1 MKRPT
6 RRRHSPS
13 HRVHHLLAGP
23 LQPLPHHHRQVS
35 QAAGV
40 RVQVKLTWKHC
51 STALVKK
58 EEDAQKKGFWSAH
71 RPFVSSN
78 WKRQALLIFTASWNA
93 NLVYHPMFMGSLF
106 IQANYLPHHLLTQ
119 LPPHILVN
127 LCFFKFSY
135 FDRSRSPPAPAHPAS
150 VDRLKALPTV
160 APRQRWKGSADTG
173 VITPRTPPSPRL
185 NVPSPGFRNCPQN
198 YHPGTRL
205 KKGLFRH
212 LLLTWY
218 WAGWCS
224 QFKKFKTYGSPLWV
238 ITPPFPD
245 LTSFITPQTP
255 PLPDFCIL
263 KILPQKY
270 SPLLNHRPQ
279 LSTLVQ
285 TSKSASY
292 IYSIGKD
299 TQQKKMKSMV
309 CPPIEPPGPSLP
321 CMFFCPVNMNT
332 LCHSEH

>member
-1 MKRPT
+1 MHWICIENENVLFEIDRFFWGLQDELRNNIKQFRKRSFQCDNLNQQQHYTFTNLDHIIVNFCYLHPHSVHLQFALEICMKRPT

-51 STALVKK
+51 SAALVKK
-58 EEDAQKKGFWSAH
+58 EEDAQKKGFWSTH

-93 NLVYHPMFMGSLF
+93 NLMYHPMFMGSLF

-127 LCFFKFSY
+127 LCFFLKFSY

-150 VDRLKALPTV
+150 VDQLKALPTV

-218 WAGWCS
+218 WAGWCRL
-224 QFKKFKTYGSPLWV
+224 FKKFKT
-238 ITPPFPD
+238 
-245 LTSFITPQTP
+245 
-255 PLPDFCIL
+255 
-263 KILPQKY
+263 
-270 SPLLNHRPQ
+270 
-279 LSTLVQ
+279 
-285 TSKSASY
+285 
-292 IYSIGKD
+292 
-299 TQQKKMKSMV
+299 
-309 CPPIEPPGPSLP
+309 
-321 CMFFCPVNMNT
+321 
-332 LCHSEH
+332 